1 VVSCVLHSLLDSD
14 MSDPVSTDSE
24 DPMSDS
30 DANSSDDDNLPS
42 KHVAEKLGANKQE
55 MQSFEGEFAFEAMVM
70 SGKST

>member
-1 VVSCVLHSLLDSD
+1 
-14 MSDPVSTDSE
+14 MSDPVSTDSK

-30 DANSSDDDNLPS
+30 DANSSDPSDDDNLPS
-42 KHVAEKLGANKQE
+42 KHVGERLGANRQE